1 MVGKRTEQA
10 SDLLPVVEVGRL
22 ELLFIRLLHMRS
34 GGYRRSDLRL

>member
-22 ELLFIRLLHMRS
+22 ELLVASPLHPR
-34 GGYRRSDLRL
+34 